1 MRKICINNRDEMVIL
16 FVDNIA
22 YIMADGNYTKICY
35 IGGMTTVLSF
45 GLSKI
50 EEMVSAA
57 YAEGTVSPF
66 VRLGRSV
73 IINQLFLYDIN
84 ILKQH
89 LVLSDC
95 MKNTITL
102 KLPKLLLKKYKDL
115 VNHSTIKK
123 NKKKKKN
130 HEGSNHWKRR
140 YTEVCH

>member
-35 IGGMTTVLSF
+35 MGGMTTVLSF
-45 GLSKI
+45 GLSKV
-50 EEMVSAA
+50 EAMVSAA
-57 YAEGTVSPF
+57 YAEGTISPF

-102 KLPKLLLKKYKDL
+102 KLPKPLLKKYKDL
-115 VNHSTIKK
+115 VSRSTIKK
-123 NKKKKKN
+123 ESEK
-130 HEGSNHWKRR
+130 
-140 YTEVCH
+140 

>member
-1 MRKICINNRDEMVIL
+1 MKKICINNRDEMVIL

-35 IGGMTTVLSF
+35 MGGMTTVLSF
-45 GLSKI
+45 GLSKV
-50 EEMVSAA
+50 EAMVSAA
-57 YAEGTVSPF
+57 YAEGTISPF

-102 KLPKLLLKKYKDL
+102 KLPKPLLKKYKD
-115 VNHSTIKK
+115 VVSRSTIKK
-123 NKKKKKN
+123 ESEK
-130 HEGSNHWKRR
+130 
-140 YTEVCH
+140 

>member
-1 MRKICINNRDEMVIL
+1 MKKICINNRDEMVIL

-115 VNHSTIKK
+115 VRHSTIKK
-123 NKKKKKN
+123 NKI
-130 HEGSNHWKRR
+130 
-140 YTEVCH
+140 

>member
-1 MRKICINNRDEMVIL
+1 MKKICLNNRDEMIML

-45 GLSKI
+45 GISKV
-50 EEMVSAA
+50 ETLVSAS
-57 YAEGTVSPF
+57 YADGEVSPF

-73 IINQLFLYDIN
+73 IINQWFLYDIN
-84 ILKQH
+84 VLKQH

-102 KLPKLLLKKYKDL
+102 KLTKPLLKKYKDM
-115 VNHSTIKK
+115 VSKSTIKK
-123 NKKKKKN
+123 N
-130 HEGSNHWKRR
+130 EL
-140 YTEVCH
+140 C

>member
-1 MRKICINNRDEMVIL
+1 MKKICINNRDEMVIL

-35 IGGMTTVLSF
+35 MGGMTTVLSF
-45 GLSKI
+45 GLSKV
-50 EEMVSAA
+50 EAMVSAA
-57 YAEGTVSPF
+57 YAEGTISPF

-95 MKNTITL
+95 MKNSITL
-102 KLPKLLLKKYKDL
+102 KVPKPLLKKDKDL
-115 VNHSTIKK
+115 VSRSTIKK
-123 NKKKKKN
+123 ESEK
-130 HEGSNHWKRR
+130 
-140 YTEVCH
+140 

>member
-1 MRKICINNRDEMVIL
+1 MKKICLNDRDEMIML

-45 GLSKI
+45 GISKV
-50 EEMVSAA
+50 ETLVSAS
-57 YAEGTVSPF
+57 YADGEVSPF

-73 IINQLFLYDIN
+73 IINQWFLYDIN
-84 ILKQH
+84 VLKQH

-102 KLPKLLLKKYKDL
+102 KLPKPLLKKYKEL
-115 VNHSTIKK
+115 VSKSTIKK
-123 NKKKKKN
+123 N
-130 HEGSNHWKRR
+130 EL
-140 YTEVCH
+140 C

>member
-1 MRKICINNRDEMVIL
+1 MVIL

-45 GLSKI
+45 GLSKV
-50 EEMVSAA
+50 EAMVSAA
-57 YAEGTVSPF
+57 YAEGTISPF

-102 KLPKLLLKKYKDL
+102 KLPKPLLKKYKDL
-115 VNHSTIKK
+115 VSRSTIKK
-123 NKKKKKN
+123 ESEK
-130 HEGSNHWKRR
+130 
-140 YTEVCH
+140 

>member
-1 MRKICINNRDEMVIL
+1 MKKICLNNRDEIIML

-45 GLSKI
+45 GISKV
-50 EEMVSAA
+50 ETLVSAS
-57 YAEGTVSPF
+57 YADGEVSPF

-73 IINQLFLYDIN
+73 IINQWFLYDIN
-84 ILKQH
+84 VLKQH

-102 KLPKLLLKKYKDL
+102 KLPKPLLKKYKDL
-115 VNHSTIKK
+115 VSKSTIKK
-123 NKKKKKN
+123 N
-130 HEGSNHWKRR
+130 EL
-140 YTEVCH
+140 C

>member
-1 MRKICINNRDEMVIL
+1 MRKICINNRDEMIML

-115 VNHSTIKK
+115 VSHSTIKK
-123 NKKKKKN
+123 NKI
-130 HEGSNHWKRR
+130 
-140 YTEVCH
+140 

>member
-1 MRKICINNRDEMVIL
+1 MKKICINNRDEMVIL

-35 IGGMTTVLSF
+35 MGGMTTVLSF
-45 GLSKI
+45 GLSKV
-50 EEMVSAA
+50 EAMVSAA
-57 YAEGTVSPF
+57 YAEGTISPF

-102 KLPKLLLKKYKDL
+102 KLPKPLLKNYKDL
-115 VNHSTIKK
+115 VSRSTIKK
-123 NKKKKKN
+123 ESEK
-130 HEGSNHWKRR
+130 
-140 YTEVCH
+140 

>member
-1 MRKICINNRDEMVIL
+1 MKKICINNRDEMVIL

-102 KLPKLLLKKYKDL
+102 KLPKLLLTKYKDL
-115 VNHSTIKK
+115 VSHSTIKK
-123 NKKKKKN
+123 NKI
-130 HEGSNHWKRR
+130 
-140 YTEVCH
+140 

>member
-1 MRKICINNRDEMVIL
+1 MKKICLNNRDEMIVL

-45 GLSKI
+45 GISKV
-50 EEMVSAA
+50 ETLVSAS
-57 YAEGTVSPF
+57 YADGEVSPF

-73 IINQLFLYDIN
+73 IINQWFLYDIN
-84 ILKQH
+84 VLKQH

-102 KLPKLLLKKYKDL
+102 KLPKPLLKKYKDL
-115 VNHSTIKK
+115 VSKSTIKK
-123 NKKKKKN
+123 N
-130 HEGSNHWKRR
+130 EL
-140 YTEVCH
+140 C

>member
-1 MRKICINNRDEMVIL
+1 MKKICLNNRDEMIML

-45 GLSKI
+45 GISKV
-50 EEMVSAA
+50 ETLVSAS
-57 YAEGTVSPF
+57 YADGEVSPF

-73 IINQLFLYDIN
+73 IINQWFLYDIN
-84 ILKQH
+84 VLKQH

-102 KLPKLLLKKYKDL
+102 KLPKPLLKKYKEL
-115 VNHSTIKK
+115 VSKSTIKK
-123 NKKKKKN
+123 N
-130 HEGSNHWKRR
+130 EL
-140 YTEVCH
+140 C

>member
-1 MRKICINNRDEMVIL
+1 MVML

-35 IGGMTTVLSF
+35 IGGMNTVLAF
-45 GLSKI
+45 GLSKVEKMI
-50 EEMVSAA
+50 SES
-57 YAEGTVSPF
+57 YTIGQVSPF

-84 ILKQH
+84 LLKQH

-102 KLPKLLLKKYKDL
+102 KLPKALLKKYKDL
-115 VNHSTIKK
+115 VSRSTVKK
-123 NKKKKKN
+123 EK
-130 HEGSNHWKRR
+130 
-140 YTEVCH
+140 